1 MWDLALFTSGWPF
14 GLELWRQLFLFP
26 FSLMFYWDLCL
37 GRCWRLMNH
46 ATYNGYLTNTNDK
59 VPSSLLYQHH
69 LVTNHHHP
77 HSFCK
82 DGLRAS
88 NALAKEYINSFNP
101 NIQVTIYI
109 FTLIKFFVSL
119 RWRLATSCDV
129 NLTKFMMN
137 ISTLQLIL
145 NTYKT
150 SIVGTR
156 YSFTMKLH

>member
-1 MWDLALFTSGWPF
+1 
-14 GLELWRQLFLFP
+14 
-26 FSLMFYWDLCL
+26 
-37 GRCWRLMNH
+37 MNH
-46 ATYNGYLTNTNDK
+46 VTYNGYLTNTNDK

-69 LVTNHHHP
+69 LVTHHHQLHKKVVSLSHP
-77 HSFCK
+77 HNFCK

-101 NIQVTIYI
+101 NIQVTIFI
-109 FTLIKFFVSL
+109 FTLLKLFVSL
-119 RWRLATSCDV
+119 RWRLVTSCDV

-137 ISTLQLIL
+137 ISALQLIL